1 MGVEVRSG
9 HVILEVILLAAL
21 RCARMRVASRNNEA
35 TLGVAK
41 RPSLKVF
48 SWLHHVEQQG
58 HELENPKD
66 IVRAAPPTLYLSMI

>member
-21 RCARMRVASRNNEA
+21 RAHARVASRNNEA